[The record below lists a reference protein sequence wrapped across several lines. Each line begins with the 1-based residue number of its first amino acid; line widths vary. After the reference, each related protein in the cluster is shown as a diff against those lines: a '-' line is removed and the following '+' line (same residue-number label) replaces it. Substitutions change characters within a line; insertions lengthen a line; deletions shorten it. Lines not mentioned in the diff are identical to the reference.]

1 MVKFTSSLLVAV
13 LVAAPVFASAN
24 WDELDARDISEQNI
38 FGRELTETET
48 LFARELEGLFARV
61 SEDLATREI
70 EVQDLAERSKIGRF
84 FSHAFHAIK
93 NVVGKVASVVMKRED
108 GEEVF
113 ARDDIS
119 EQNIFGR
126 ELTETE
132 AVFARELDELLVRVS
147 EDLATREVEVQD
159 LAERSKIGRF
169 FSHAF
174 HAIKNVVGKVASVVM
189 KREDGEE
196 EVFARGAGDLESR
209 ELDQL
214 FERYVEEIEERTPG
228 FFNFMTRG
236 MESVK
241 HISREFNDLSERDLV
256 DEEDLFQRDLDLD
269 LDLAERDF
277 EEFYEREFEDQY
289 LLERSFDE
297 LEEREIDELD

>member
-70 EVQDLAERSKIGRF
+70 EVQDLGERSKIGRF

-108 GEEVF
+108 G
-113 ARDDIS
+113 
-119 EQNIFGR
+119 
-126 ELTETE
+126 
-132 AVFARELDELLVRVS
+132 
-147 EDLATREVEVQD
+147 
-159 LAERSKIGRF
+159 
-169 FSHAF
+169 
-174 HAIKNVVGKVASVVM
+174 
-189 KREDGEE
+189 E

-241 HISREFNDLSERDLV
+241 HISREFNDLSKRDLL

-289 LLERSFDE
+289 LERSFDE